1 MIVLAFA
8 APDNHAHDHH
18 DMQPFLKGLVDA
30 NDSCMNSFDVAS
42 SNLTLLPH
50 TSLVESQL
58 VALQDVSVT
67 SSTLPWSTRNNS
79 IQSSSLE
86 LPLQSRLNLTHLLES
101 FLSLL
106 LHRAADFLVF
116 NRLSALGLS
125 PPSDRRAV
133 MCFVPCSEWCSVDLD
148 NGRPCQ
154 GVGSDE
160 FIVRGMESDNYDT
173 DFAGNALGAPGEV
186 AGLETQGAVFFVAAA
201 GADKMDALVADSGV
215 GWLAAFLKCSA
226 D

>member
-67 SSTLPWSTRNNS
+67 SSTLPWST
-79 IQSSSLE
+79 
-86 LPLQSRLNLTHLLES
+86 
-101 FLSLL
+101 
-106 LHRAADFLVF
+106 
-116 NRLSALGLS
+116 
-125 PPSDRRAV
+125 
-133 MCFVPCSEWCSVDLD
+133 
-148 NGRPCQ
+148 
-154 GVGSDE
+154 
-160 FIVRGMESDNYDT
+160 
-173 DFAGNALGAPGEV
+173 
-186 AGLETQGAVFFVAAA
+186 
-201 GADKMDALVADSGV
+201 
-215 GWLAAFLKCSA
+215 
-226 D
+226 

>member
-1 MIVLAFA
+1 
-8 APDNHAHDHH
+8 
-18 DMQPFLKGLVDA
+18 
-30 NDSCMNSFDVAS
+30 
-42 SNLTLLPH
+42 
-50 TSLVESQL
+50 
-58 VALQDVSVT
+58 
-67 SSTLPWSTRNNS
+67 
-79 IQSSSLE
+79 
-86 LPLQSRLNLTHLLES
+86 
-101 FLSLL
+101 
-106 LHRAADFLVF
+106 
-116 NRLSALGLS
+116 
-125 PPSDRRAV
+125 
-133 MCFVPCSEWCSVDLD
+133 LD